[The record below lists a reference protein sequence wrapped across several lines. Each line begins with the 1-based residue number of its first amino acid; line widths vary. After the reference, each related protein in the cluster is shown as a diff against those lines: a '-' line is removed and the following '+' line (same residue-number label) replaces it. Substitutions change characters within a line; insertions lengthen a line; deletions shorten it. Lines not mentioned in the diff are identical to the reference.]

1 MVRRNYYRGP
11 MEEGDSVNFT
21 GGPSGASA
29 SITWTFP
36 GNRPAY
42 VTFRGKGALGT
53 GGGVGAGGVGLSDSQ
68 PSSPGV
74 DGQPGTAGDG
84 GSGGAKGT
92 ANDGQRGPG
101 GGGGGGGGAAGASFA
116 VMLAP
121 EGTNVSDFTGSTNGQ
136 RFYLTGS
143 PIAFG
148 AYAQEVG
155 GNSENFPV
163 LAISAP
169 SSPNDNYPSGEYNN
183 FYIGHPGQSGSKGED
198 DGRNGGGFGGRGGD
212 GRLTTQS
219 DFGQPGDNG
228 QPGSHKPCADG
239 NSNDGQP
246 GGAGQAGSDG
256 TTPQGEDF
264 RGASGQA
271 GSANPAVTGQPGTKG
286 GDLTVTSIDGPSYSY
301 TFLGGAGGPG
311 GVGQPASVADAP
323 LGGLP
328 GLNGTGQPGADGTPG
343 NPGQAG
349 LGGGAGTGGV
359 AGQFGTGGSLAAGH
373 FNNPGYS
380 FTSTTQPV
388 PTQGYYP
395 NAYNRFIDET
405 FRNNAS
411 SWLANS
417 TGNYIPPG
425 TRQAAAGMR
434 LSNNGRMGIGGFSSY
449 WNATGNASQT
459 GHRDHLFRAPR
470 GSRAYSENNE
480 ETFGHTVRTGQ
491 PGGYDDVRF
500 DGPGGDS
507 VIRSVHGLGQPG
519 GVGFRAVIDDNNPYY
534 PHGQDVAYPGTS
546 VGAVASEHEVLVS
559 VRKPLAA
566 QFNTGANVRVRGG
579 LGGGGIGQD
588 ANTGGRGGDG
598 GDGGL
603 LTPVPLQPYVNKL
616 TGQPGG
622 AGGGGSSGLLGSL
635 ADNGNDGQ
643 PGGSGQASSGET
655 AQAGTPG
662 SVASPGANVPGDP
675 GQAATAD
682 STTFYVKPKQ
692 SFQIEIP
699 YDEAAESFVNISWSP
714 H

>member
-53 GGGVGAGGVGLSDSQ
+53 GGGRGEGGVGLTDSQ
-68 PSSPGV
+68 PGSPGV

-84 GSGGAKGT
+84 GSGGARGT

-116 VMLAP
+116 VMHAP
-121 EGTNVSDFTGSTNGQ
+121 QGTNVSDFTGSTNGQ

-148 AYAQEVG
+148 AYAQELG
-155 GNSENFPV
+155 GNSENFPIV
-163 LAISAP
+163 AISAP
-169 SSPNDNYPSGEYNN
+169 NSPNDNYPSGEHNN
-183 FYIGHPGQSGSKGED
+183 FYIGNPGQSGSKGED

-212 GRLTTQS
+212 GRAITQS

-228 QPGSHKPCADG
+228 QDGSHRTCADG
-239 NSNDGQP
+239 NSNPGQP
-246 GGAGQAGSDG
+246 GETAQAGSDG

-271 GSANPAVTGQPGTKG
+271 GTANPANTGQPGNRG

-301 TFLGGAGGPG
+301 TFLGGAGGLG
-311 GVGQPASVADAP
+311 GAGQPASVSDAP

-328 GLNGTGQPGADGTPG
+328 GLNGTGQPGVDGTPG

-349 LGGGAGTGGV
+349 LGGGAGTGGI
-359 AGQFGTGGSLAAGH
+359 AGQFGSGGGLAAGH
-373 FNNPGYS
+373 FNNPDYS

-388 PTQGYYP
+388 STQGYYP
-395 NAYNRFIDET
+395 NGYNNFIDET
-405 FRNNAS
+405 FNNS
-411 SWLANS
+411 SSTWNANS
-417 TGNYIPPG
+417 TGNYIPSG
-425 TRQAAAGMR
+425 TSGNDARKI
-434 LSNNGRMGIGGFSSY
+434 SNNGRMGIGGFSSY
-449 WNATGNASQT
+449 WNLGGSHTQN
-459 GHRDHLFRAPR
+459 GHNDIIFRASR
-470 GSRAYSENNE
+470 GSRTYSENDE
-480 ETFGHTVRTGQ
+480 ETFGYTLRTGA
-491 PGGYDDVRF
+491 PGGYGDIRF
-500 DGPGGDS
+500 NGPGGTNLS
-507 VIRSVHGLGQPG
+507 RSVHRLGQPEPG
-519 GVGFRAVIDDNNPYY
+519 YPRVITDNNPYY
-534 PHGQDVAYPGTS
+534 PQSQTVAVLGSTVGVPG
-546 VGAVASEHEVLVS
+546 AQHEVFVS

-566 QFNTGANVRVRGG
+566 QFNTGANETITGG
-579 LGGGGIGQD
+579 IGGGGLGQD

-598 GDGGL
+598 GDGGNL
-603 LTPVPLQPYVNKL
+603 SIPQQPYVNKL

-622 AGGGGSSGLLGSL
+622 AGGGGSSGRLGSL
-635 ADNGNDGQ
+635 ADNGNAGH
-643 PGGSGQASSGET
+643 PGGDGQASSGAP
-655 AQAGTPG
+655 AQAGALG
-662 SVASPGANVPGDP
+662 SVASSGADVPGDP
-675 GQAATAD
+675 GQAATVD

-699 YDEAAESFVNISWSP
+699 YDEAVESFVNISWSP